1 MTSSL
6 TVALEEMTVSND
18 ELKREIDALKAEN
31 SHLAVVLKKMD
42 SNNENQMQ
50 QINSQSGEIDA
61 MREEI
66 AQLKA
71 KNHQLKVGPSSRI
84 T

>member
-18 ELKREIDALKAEN
+18 KLKREIDAVKAEN
-31 SHLAVVLKKMD
+31 SQLTVVLKKID

-50 QINSQSGEIDA
+50 QINSQSSEIDT
-61 MREEI
+61 MKEEI
-66 AQLKA
+66 AQLKVE
-71 KNHQLKVGPSSRI
+71 NHQLKVSL
-84 T
+84 